1 MPRRPTRTV
10 REIRYT
16 ITNDNTGASGTNAL
30 SFGGQ
35 QTDTTAFGNSTV
47 AAGMNTASFGT
58 DNVAGAVL
66 DDNGAYTNIVY
77 ETNSKGRVVKDTN
90 GNPREL
96 SREKMDARGNLA
108 YLDGSGHTK
117 SVTYT
122 VPGGKNHSYVLL
134 QGTDGNTY
142 IRDYRGNIR
151 SATIGT
157 DGTVTVGDT
166 ASADVTL
173 KQATAGVNGYHIL
186 SNANATVW
194 GENSIASGE
203 ASTAFG
209 VGSTAAAKNSLAA
222 LGGTVAASAT
232 NAAAIGKSHR

>member
-1 MPRRPTRTV
+1 M

-30 SFGGQ
+30 AAGVSASASGENVVAIGYGARQGATVIGQYGKATGRYALSFGGQ

-47 AAGMNTASFGT
+47 AVGMNTASFGT

-142 IRDYRGNIR
+142 IRDYRGNQR
-151 SATIGT
+151 
-157 DGTVTVGDT
+157 
-166 ASADVTL
+166 
-173 KQATAGVNGYHIL
+173 
-186 SNANATVW
+186 
-194 GENSIASGE
+194 
-203 ASTAFG
+203 
-209 VGSTAAAKNSLAA
+209 
-222 LGGTVAASAT
+222 
-232 NAAAIGKSHR
+232 R

>member
-1 MPRRPTRTV
+1 
-10 REIRYT
+10 
-16 ITNDNTGASGTNAL
+16 
-30 SFGGQ
+30 
-35 QTDTTAFGNSTV
+35 
-47 AAGMNTASFGT
+47 MNTASFGT